1 MYSYLQRI
9 YNLLTRRVI
18 YHGVGWCV
26 YISILLLYQIQR
38 EPFGFVFTNEVLKLF
53 FLATAVYFNILY
65 LIPTILSEKKYFTY
79 IASFFAVAIVI
90 TPLEV
95 FALFVKLRNFPDYQ
109 DRLVEQQ
116 GSLYIFNMFALG
128 CSTIFKIISDWVRH
142 QRVQRD
148 LEKQRLQSELKFL
161 RTQINPHFLFNTL
174 NSLYALTLKKS
185 DIAPDI
191 VIKLSDMMR
200 YMLYETNEKRVHL
213 SKEITYLENYIALE
227 QLRIGS
233 KTTINMEVLGEIK
246 DQKIAPLLFTP
257 FIENAF
263 KHGISNSIE
272 NAFVNL
278 SISVNDGIIH
288 LDLSNSKNL
297 PFKKTMPISAEK
309 SEKDIETGKKA
320 VIGGIGLVNV
330 RRRLD
335 LIYPESYDLR
345 IKDTETVYN
354 VHLTLNLNGVL

>member
-26 YISILLLYQIQR
+26 YITILLLYQIQR

-53 FLATAVYFNILY
+53 FLAMAVYFNILY
-65 LIPTILSEKKYFTY
+65 LIPTILSAKKYFAY
-79 IASFFAVAIVI
+79 IACFFAVVIVI

-95 FALFVKLRNFPDYQ
+95 FALFVKLRNFVDYQ

-200 YMLYETNEKRVHL
+200 YMLYETNEKRVFL
-213 SKEITYLENYIALE
+213 AKEITYLENYIALE
-227 QLRIGS
+227 QLRIGN
-233 KTTINMEVLGEIK
+233 KTTINLEVLGEINT
-246 DQKIAPLLFTP
+246 QQIAPLLFTP

-263 KHGISNSIE
+263 KHGVSNAIE
-272 NAFVNL
+272 NAFVKL
-278 SISVNDGIIH
+278 SISVNGDIIH

-297 PFKKTMPISAEK
+297 PLK
-309 SEKDIETGKKA
+309 SIAQLPSGQEQQSN
-320 VIGGIGLVNV
+320 VGGIGLVNV

-345 IKDTETVYN
+345 IKDADTVYN
-354 VHLTLNLNGVL
+354 VHLTLNLNGIL